1 MIKKLLSLAKEPKE
15 LNYQLEKLP
24 PEELKLIRDDLE
36 QRRNTG
42 KLLDEDELVLYIL
55 VAQMIKEKENISQK
69 GAVVKGEQDYTE
81 INLLSA
87 ITYRVPRTNIRV
99 RLKSGEIIDSSVISS
114 INVTTQQVT
123 DVLRPVEQIK
133 VIAEEKKPAPQE
145 EKKSETGLLDNI
157 LDDEKEIEEA
167 PTDIEYDTSQELDM
181 DSTSVEEEKI
191 VPEEEPNIPQ
201 DELDITDDD
210 LPDIDI
216 EEPVLEEEEK
226 IETSQS
232 EQPTDPSGSK
242 TDIPEGSHFKF
253 LDKYFRQEGVWGDI
267 MSAIRDVPKK
277 WDVFYEELNQLIQ
290 EKTDDEILR
299 IYPSLTK
306 QLLHSRRKR
315 AKEGRK

>member
-1 MIKKLLSLAKEPKE
+1 VIKKLLSLAKEPKE

-36 QRRNTG
+36 QRRNAG

-55 VAQMIKEKENISQK
+55 VAQMIKEKENVSQK

-99 RLKSGEIIDSSVISS
+99 RLKSGEIVESSMISS
-114 INVTTQQVT
+114 ITVTTQQVT

-133 VIAEEKKPAPQE
+133 VIAEERKSTPKE
-145 EKKSETGLLDNI
+145 EKKSDTGLLDNI
-157 LDDEKEIEEA
+157 LDEEKEIEEE
-167 PTDIEYDTSQELDM
+167 PIDIEPDISQELDI
-181 DSTSVEEEKI
+181 DSTGAEEENIVEEDETQQ
-191 VPEEEPNIPQ
+191 PNISQ
-201 DELDITDDD
+201 NELDDD

-216 EEPVLEEEEK
+216 EQPEEPTLEEEE
-226 IETSQS
+226 IEK
-232 EQPTDPSGSK
+232 QPTEPTGSK
-242 TDIPEGSHFKF
+242 TSIPEGSHFEF
-253 LDKYFRQEGVWGDI
+253 LDKYFRREGVWGDI

-277 WDVFYEELNQLIQ
+277 WDVFYGELNQLIQ

-315 AKEGRK
+315 AAKEKK

>member
-15 LNYQLEKLP
+15 LNYQLEKLSS
-24 PEELKLIRDDLE
+24 EELKLIRDDLE
-36 QRRNTG
+36 QRRNAG

-55 VAQMIKEKENISQK
+55 VAQMIKEKENVSQK

-87 ITYRVPRTNIRV
+87 ITYRVPRTNVRV
-99 RLKSGEIIDSSVISS
+99 RLKSGEIIDSSMISS

-123 DVLRPVEQIK
+123 DVLRPIEQIK
-133 VIAEEKKPAPQE
+133 VIAEEKKPAPKE

-157 LDDEKEIEEA
+157 LDEEKEIEEA
-167 PTDIEYDTSQELDM
+167 PTDIEPNISQELDT
-181 DSTSVEEEKI
+181 DSTGAEEEKI

-216 EEPVLEEEEK
+216 EPEEPTLEEE
-226 IETSQS
+226 IETNQS
-232 EQPTDPSGSK
+232 DQPTESAGSK
-242 TDIPEGSHFKF
+242 TDIPEGSRFKF

-277 WDVFYEELNQLIQ
+277 WDVFYGELSQLIQ

-306 QLLHSRRKR
+306 QLLHSRRKKA
-315 AKEGRK
+315 AKEEK

>member
-55 VAQMIKEKENISQK
+55 VAQMIKEKENVSQK

-87 ITYRVPRTNIRV
+87 ITYRVPRTNVRV
-99 RLKSGEIIDSSVISS
+99 RLKSGEIIDSSMISS

-133 VIAEEKKPAPQE
+133 VIAEEKKPTLKE
-145 EKKSETGLLDNI
+145 EKKSDTGLLDNI
-157 LDDEKEIEEA
+157 LD
-167 PTDIEYDTSQELDM
+167 YDTSQELDI
-181 DSTSVEEEKI
+181 DSTDEEEEKI
-191 VPEEEPNIPQ
+191 VLKKDETPPNIPE

-210 LPDIDI
+210 LPDL
-216 EEPVLEEEEK
+216 EESVLEEEEK
-226 IETSQS
+226 SQPH
-232 EQPTDPSGSK
+232 QPTDTSSK
-242 TDIPEGSHFKF
+242 TDIPEGSRFKF
-253 LDKYFRQEGVWGDI
+253 LDKYFRKEGVWGDI
-267 MSAIRDVPKK
+267 MSTIRDVPKK
-277 WDVFYEELNQLIQ
+277 WDVFYGELNQLIQ

-306 QLLHSRRKR
+306 QLLNSRRKR
-315 AKEGRK
+315 AAKEKK

>member
-36 QRRNTG
+36 QRRNAG

-55 VAQMIKEKENISQK
+55 VAQMIKEKENVSQK

-99 RLKSGEIIDSSVISS
+99 RLKSGEIVESSMISS
-114 INVTTQQVT
+114 ITVTTQQVT

-133 VIAEEKKPAPQE
+133 VIAEERKSAPKE
-145 EKKSETGLLDNI
+145 EKKSDTGLLDI
-157 LDDEKEIEEA
+157 LDEEKETEKEQI
-167 PTDIEYDTSQELDM
+167 DIEPDISQELDI
-181 DSTSVEEEKI
+181 DSTGTEEENI
-191 VPEEEPNIPQ
+191 VEDETPNISQ
-201 DELDITDDD
+201 NELDIDDD

-216 EEPVLEEEEK
+216 EQPEESPPEE
-226 IETSQS
+226 IEVQSNQLTETTS
-232 EQPTDPSGSK
+232 SK
-242 TDIPEGSHFKF
+242 TDIPEGSSYEF

-267 MSAIRDVPKK
+267 ISKIRDVPKK
-277 WDVFYEELNQLIQ
+277 WDVFYGELNRLIK
-290 EKTDDEILR
+290 EKTDEEILR

-306 QLLHSRRKR
+306 RLLLERRKR
-315 AKEGRK
+315 AK

>member
-1 MIKKLLSLAKEPKE
+1 VIKKLLSLAKEPKE

-36 QRRNTG
+36 QRRNAG

-55 VAQMIKEKENISQK
+55 VAQMIKEKENASQK

-99 RLKSGEIIDSSVISS
+99 RLKSGEIVESSMISS
-114 INVTTQQVT
+114 ITVTTQQVT

-133 VIAEEKKPAPQE
+133 VIAEERKSAPKE
-145 EKKSETGLLDNI
+145 EKKSDTGLLDNI
-157 LDDEKEIEEA
+157 LDEEKETEKEPI
-167 PTDIEYDTSQELDM
+167 DIEPDISQELNI
-181 DSTSVEEEKI
+181 DSTGTEEENI
-191 VPEEEPNIPQ
+191 VEDETPNISQ
-201 DELDITDDD
+201 NELDIDDD

-216 EEPVLEEEEK
+216 EQPEGSPPEE
-226 IETSQS
+226 IEVQSNQLTETTS
-232 EQPTDPSGSK
+232 SK
-242 TDIPEGSHFKF
+242 TDIPEGSSYEF

-267 MSAIRDVPKK
+267 ISKIRDVPKK
-277 WDVFYEELNQLIQ
+277 WDVFYGELNRLIK
-290 EKTDDEILR
+290 EKTDEEILR

-306 QLLHSRRKR
+306 RLLLERRKR
-315 AKEGRK
+315 AK

>member
-15 LNYQLEKLP
+15 LNNELEKLP

-87 ITYRVPRTNIRV
+87 ITYRMPRTNVRV
-99 RLKSGEIIDSSVISS
+99 RLKSGEIIDSSMISS
-114 INVTTQQVT
+114 ITVTTQQIT

-133 VIAEEKKPAPQE
+133 VIAEERKSTPKE
-145 EKKSETGLLDNI
+145 EKKSETGLLDI
-157 LDDEKEIEEA
+157 LDEKKEIEEE
-167 PTDIEYDTSQELDM
+167 PTDIIEPDISQEFDI
-181 DSTSVEEEKI
+181 DSTGTEEEI
-191 VPEEEPNIPQ
+191 EEDKTQQPDISQ
-201 DELDITDDD
+201 DELDINDD

-216 EEPVLEEEEK
+216 EQPEESLPEE
-226 IETSQS
+226 IEVN
-232 EQPTDPSGSK
+232 QPTDPTNTK
-242 TDIPEGSHFKF
+242 TDIPEGSSYKF
-253 LDKYFRQEGVWGDI
+253 LDKYFRKEGVWGDI

-277 WDVFYEELNQLIQ
+277 WDVFYGELAQLIK
-290 EKTDDEILR
+290 EKTDEEILR

-306 QLLHSRRKR
+306 RLLLERRKR
-315 AKEGRK
+315 AK

>member
-15 LNYQLEKLP
+15 LNNELEKLP

-87 ITYRVPRTNIRV
+87 ITYRMPRTNVRV
-99 RLKSGEIIDSSVISS
+99 RLKSGEIIDSSMISS
-114 INVTTQQVT
+114 ITVTTQQIT

-133 VIAEEKKPAPQE
+133 VIAEERKSTPKE
-145 EKKSETGLLDNI
+145 EKKSETGLLDI
-157 LDDEKEIEEA
+157 LDEKKEIEEE
-167 PTDIEYDTSQELDM
+167 PTDIIEPDISQEFDI
-181 DSTSVEEEKI
+181 DSTGTEEEI
-191 VPEEEPNIPQ
+191 EEDKTQQPDISQ
-201 DELDITDDD
+201 DELDINDD

-216 EEPVLEEEEK
+216 EQPEESLPEE
-226 IETSQS
+226 IEVN
-232 EQPTDPSGSK
+232 QPADSTNTK
-242 TDIPEGSHFKF
+242 TDIPEGSSYKF
-253 LDKYFRQEGVWGDI
+253 LDKYFRKEGVWGDI

-277 WDVFYEELNQLIQ
+277 WDVFYGELAQLIK
-290 EKTDDEILR
+290 EKTDEEILR

-306 QLLHSRRKR
+306 RLLLERRKR
-315 AKEGRK
+315 AK

>member
-55 VAQMIKEKENISQK
+55 VAQMIKEKENVSQK

-87 ITYRVPRTNIRV
+87 ITYRVPRTNVRV
-99 RLKSGEIIDSSVISS
+99 RLKSGEIIDSSMISS

-133 VIAEEKKPAPQE
+133 VIAEEKKPTLKE
-145 EKKSETGLLDNI
+145 EKKSDTGLLDNI
-157 LDDEKEIEEA
+157 LDEEPNNIE
-167 PTDIEYDTSQELDM
+167 PDTSQELDI
-181 DSTSVEEEKI
+181 DSTDEEEEKI
-191 VPEEEPNIPQ
+191 VLKKDETLPDIPE

-210 LPDIDI
+210 LPDL

-226 IETSQS
+226 SQPD
-232 EQPTDPSGSK
+232 QPTDTTSSK
-242 TDIPEGSHFKF
+242 TDIPEGSRFKF
-253 LDKYFRQEGVWGDI
+253 LDKYFRKEGVWGDI
-267 MSAIRDVPKK
+267 MSTIRDVPKK
-277 WDVFYEELNQLIQ
+277 WDVFYGELNQLIQ

-306 QLLHSRRKR
+306 QLLNSRRKR
-315 AKEGRK
+315 AAKEKK

>member
-15 LNYQLEKLP
+15 LNNELEKLP

-87 ITYRVPRTNIRV
+87 ITYRMPRTNVRV
-99 RLKSGEIIDSSVISS
+99 RLKSGEIIDSSMISS
-114 INVTTQQVT
+114 ITVTTQQIT

-133 VIAEEKKPAPQE
+133 VIAEERKSTPKE
-145 EKKSETGLLDNI
+145 EKKSETGLLDI
-157 LDDEKEIEEA
+157 LDEKKEIEEE
-167 PTDIEYDTSQELDM
+167 PTDIIEPDISQEFDI
-181 DSTSVEEEKI
+181 DSTGTEEEI
-191 VPEEEPNIPQ
+191 EEDKTQQPDISQ
-201 DELDITDDD
+201 DELDINDD

-216 EEPVLEEEEK
+216 EQPEESLPEE
-226 IETSQS
+226 IEVD
-232 EQPTDPSGSK
+232 QPTDSTNTK
-242 TDIPEGSHFKF
+242 TDIPEGSSYKF
-253 LDKYFRQEGVWGDI
+253 LDKYFRKEGVWGDI

-277 WDVFYEELNQLIQ
+277 WDVFYGELAQLIK
-290 EKTDDEILR
+290 EKTDEEILR

-306 QLLHSRRKR
+306 RLLLERRKR
-315 AKEGRK
+315 VK

>member
-15 LNYQLEKLP
+15 LNNELEKLP

-87 ITYRVPRTNIRV
+87 ITYRMPRTNVRV
-99 RLKSGEIIDSSVISS
+99 RLKSGEIIDSSMISS
-114 INVTTQQVT
+114 ITVTTQQIT

-133 VIAEEKKPAPQE
+133 VIAEERKSTPKE

-157 LDDEKEIEEA
+157 LDEEKEIEEE
-167 PTDIEYDTSQELDM
+167 PTDIIEPGISQEFDI
-181 DSTSVEEEKI
+181 DSTSTEEEI
-191 VPEEEPNIPQ
+191 EEDKTQQPDISQ
-201 DELDITDDD
+201 DELDINDD

-216 EEPVLEEEEK
+216 EQPEESLPEE
-226 IETSQS
+226 IEVD
-232 EQPTDPSGSK
+232 QPTDSTNTK
-242 TDIPEGSHFKF
+242 TDIPEGSSYKF
-253 LDKYFRQEGVWGDI
+253 LDKYFRKEGVWGDI

-277 WDVFYEELNQLIQ
+277 WDVFYGELAQLIK
-290 EKTDDEILR
+290 EKTDEEILR

-306 QLLHSRRKR
+306 RLLLERRKR
-315 AKEGRK
+315 VK